1 MNKNLRSLAGRVL
14 LAGLFLFSLNSCEK
28 DKINLPTLSTAPATE
43 ITYSTVVTGGNIA
56 DDGGAG
62 VTARGVCW
70 GTNLN
75 PEITGSHTVDGAGSG
90 PFTSTLAGLTPGM
103 EYHVRAYATNSSGT
117 SYGSDITFTTIA
129 ATAAT
134 LTTRAVTAPTHNAAT
149 GGGEITDDGGDPVIA
164 RGVCWSTTTGPS
176 VTGQHTTDGAG
187 KGSFD
192 SNITGLLPATAY
204 YVRAYATNSKGTAY
218 GNEVSFT
225 TAATTATVTTKAVPA
240 PSYNSAVG
248 GGEIT
253 EEGGDPVTARG
264 VCWSTAS
271 GPVVSGSH
279 TTDGAGPGS
288 FDSNITGLL
297 PATTYFVR
305 AYATNSKGTAYGNEI
320 TFTTAD
326 VTKATV
332 TTAAISEPSIN
343 AASGGG
349 NVTDDGGDPVTARG
363 VCWSTTPE
371 PLATGSHTTDGE
383 GEGSFSSDITG
394 LLPATTYYVRAY
406 ATNGKGT
413 AYGDEVSFTTLLGDN
428 DGNSYGI
435 VTIGDQV
442 WMAKNLST
450 TKLNDG
456 TPIAN
461 LSVPADWESAT
472 LPAYVWYSNNE
483 LLYKFNYGAL
493 YNWYA
498 VASDKLCPEGWHVP
512 TEAEWRTL
520 VNYLGGDDVAGG
532 KLKQAGTTLWF
543 SPNEGATNESGFTA
557 LPGGGRRQT
566 GEFEDR
572 GRVAVWWTS
581 TPSGTSG
588 DNGFGVGLVND
599 KASASIGNSFI
610 GVGRSIRCLKNQ

>member
-14 LAGLFLFSLNSCEK
+14 LAGLFFFSLNSCEK
-28 DKINLPTLSTAPATE
+28 DKINPPTLSTVPPTE
-43 ITYSTVVTGGNIA
+43 ITYSTVMTGGNIA
-56 DDGGAG
+56 DDGGAE

-90 PFTSTLAGLTPGM
+90 PFTTTLDGLTPGM

-117 SYGSDITFTTIA
+117 SYGSNATFTTVA

-134 LTTRAVTAPTHNAAT
+134 VTTRAVIAPTHNAAT

-192 SNITGLLPATAY
+192 SNITGLLPATTY

-218 GNEVSFT
+218 GNEVSFNT
-225 TAATTATVTTKAVPA
+225 VATTATVTTKAVPA

-253 EEGGDPVTARG
+253 DEGGDPVTARG
-264 VCWSTAS
+264 VCWSTAT
-271 GPVVSGSH
+271 GPVVTGSH

-297 PATTYFVR
+297 PV
-305 AYATNSKGTAYGNEI
+305 
-320 TFTTAD
+320 
-326 VTKATV
+326 
-332 TTAAISEPSIN
+332 
-343 AASGGG
+343 
-349 NVTDDGGDPVTARG
+349 
-363 VCWSTTPE
+363 
-371 PLATGSHTTDGE
+371 
-383 GEGSFSSDITG
+383 
-394 LLPATTYYVRAY
+394 TTYYVRAY
-406 ATNGKGT
+406 ATNAKGT
-413 AYGDEVSFTTLLGDN
+413 AYGEEISFTTPLGDI
-428 DGNSYGI
+428 DGNSYGV

-442 WMAKNLST
+442 WMAKNLAT
-450 TKLNDG
+450 TSLNDG

-461 LSVPADWESAT
+461 LAVPAEWEAAT
-472 LPAYVWYSNNE
+472 APAYVWYSNNE

-493 YNWYA
+493 YNWHA

-520 VNYLGGDDVAGG
+520 VNYLGGDAVAGG
-532 KLKQAGTTLWF
+532 KLKQTGTTLWF

-557 LPGGGRRQT
+557 LPGGGRKPD
-566 GEFEDR
+566 GVFEDR
-572 GRVAVWWTS
+572 GRAAIWWTS
-581 TPSGTSG
+581 TPSGS
-588 DNGFGVGLVND
+588 DNGVGISVLNENTSVN
-599 KASASIGNSFI
+599 IGNSFT